1 MTALNY
7 ELTKQHFHVRIYRSY
22 LKYLSDRYPDVDAR
36 QLCENAGLPF
46 DYLQST
52 DGWVSIEFNSRFM
65 AEIRKHVNESDFQ
78 YQAGEVSFSPHIM
91 GPAYYAMKLM
101 PLEELY
107 ANIWR
112 LTSQFNKVV
121 RFEARKVGLGKIEIR
136 IFAQPEELNKT
147 ERQVLID
154 SMNDIVRNSMGF
166 YAGFAKEKNIDDVR
180 SHVTKVS
187 ELDFTLTLSYP
198 IADRRAVR
206 GLLYPSIAAS
216 AAFLI
221 DRWMMGDSAFTS
233 SALAGFCFLAVYLYF
248 SHKSTQDLRSALNES
263 EQARSHVDTQY
274 RMLVD
279 AKISLQ
285 RRLSEA
291 EAINQLTSALS
302 DTSSEDEILQ
312 KATEALTS
320 VLSFDRV
327 VLMLANLE
335 IQTLE
340 VRGYSILDPHITQD
354 VRLFKL
360 PIDIES
366 TDPSKVSN
374 IYRFGHPVLI
384 ADVAAH
390 INSLNTES
398 RALLQASKSKSF
410 VAVPIRSAE
419 KAHGVLLADTFYSQR
434 ELTTEDRDILTLAG
448 QQIAMALEKQHA
460 QADAVEAFVELEMMA
475 KSYSRFVPFQVIELL
490 GYKKVTDIEARAGK
504 EISMSVLFCDI
515 RGFTS
520 MSEVMSPADAI
531 AFLNSYFSHLAP
543 TIQNNNGIID
553 KFMGDGIMAL
563 FMDPKDAL
571 RAASEFQHA
580 LRKFNDVHRS
590 GGKRELIRT
599 GMGIHFGRVI
609 LGAVGYED
617 RLSISVV
624 SDSVNLASR
633 LDGLTKKFG
642 VDIVCSEEAFAY
654 GEDEHFRII
663 GHLSVDGRQ
672 GLNRVYEYFGH
683 LSIAEK
689 HKRNASKELLA
700 QIVEMP
706 ENAEPIPVPPRLLE
720 DSVFRYYAD
729 KGRIFAS
736 TAPEIIPKAS

>member
-1 MTALNY
+1 MSPLNY

-22 LKYLSDRYPDVDAR
+22 LKYLAEKFPHVDAR
-36 QLCENAGLPF
+36 LLCENAGLPLE
-46 DYLQST
+46 YLQSA
-52 DGWVSIEFNSRFM
+52 DGWVSIEFNARFM
-65 AEIRKHVNESDFQ
+65 AEIRKHVREPDFE
-78 YQAGEVSFSPHIM
+78 YQVGEMSFRPDLM

-121 RFEARKVGLGKIEIR
+121 RFEARKVGLGRIEIS
-136 IFAQPEELNKT
+136 ILAQDRDLHKS
-147 ERQVLID
+147 ERQVLVD

-166 YAGFAKEKNIDDVR
+166 YAGFAKEKNVSEVR
-180 SHVTKVS
+180 SSITKVS
-187 ELDFTLTLSYP
+187 ELEYKLSLSYP
-198 IADRRAVR
+198 IADRRALR
-206 GLLYPSIAAS
+206 GFLYPALAAAAVFLADQS
-216 AAFLI
+216 AGNSLLS
-221 DRWMMGDSAFTS
+221 SA
-233 SALAGFCFLAVYLYF
+233 ALAGFGFLLVYTYF
-248 SHKSTQDLRSALNES
+248 ARRSADDLRAALNES
-263 EQARSHVDTQY
+263 EQARAHVDTQY

-291 EAINQLTSALS
+291 EAVNQLTAALS
-302 DTSSEDEILQ
+302 HTSSEDEILQ
-312 KATEALTS
+312 RATEALTT

-327 VLMLANLE
+327 VLMLANPDV
-335 IQTLE
+335 QTLE
-340 VRGYSILDPHITQD
+340 VRGYSILDTTITRD
-354 VRLFKL
+354 VQLFKL
-360 PIDIES
+360 PIDIAS
-366 TDPSKVSN
+366 TDPTKVSN
-374 IYRFGHPVLI
+374 IYRFGNPVLI
-384 ADVAAH
+384 TDVAAH
-390 INSLNTES
+390 IGSLNPES
-398 RALLQASKSKSF
+398 RALLQASQSKSF

-434 ELTTEDRDILTLAG
+434 ELTVEDMNILTLAG

-460 QADAVEAFVELEMMA
+460 QAEAVEAFVELEMMA

-504 EISMSVLFCDI
+504 EISMAVLFCDI

-563 FMDPKDAL
+563 FMDPQDAI
-571 RAASEFQHA
+571 RAAAEFQHA
-580 LRKFNDVHRS
+580 LRKFNEVHRS
-590 GGKRELIRT
+590 GGKRAYIRT

-642 VDIVCSEEAFAY
+642 VDIVCSEEARAF
-654 GEDEHFRII
+654 GDEDNFRLI

-672 GLNRVYEYFGH
+672 GLNRIYEYFGH
-683 LSIAEK
+683 LSLGDK
-689 HKRNASKELLA
+689 QKRRASRELLA
-700 QIVEMP
+700 RVVEAG
-706 ENAEPIPVPPRLLE
+706 EGAAPVTVPASLLE

-729 KGRIFAS
+729 QGRVR
-736 TAPEIIPKAS
+736 TDRAPRAA